1 LCPRAT
7 LGLCLLY
14 GLGLALAAT
23 LLAIWFKISTALSEI
38 VVGTVAQLVIGA
50 FLAHGG
56 LHYTIEPIAI
66 IANGGATIQTTRV
79 VWGAAIQ
86 GTARSILSSVEGE
99 ETEHYGKKMDEAK
112 NFLYNTLA
120 KGPVAVAQVKAQA
133 RTARIASVTL
143 QRAKEAMN
151 IQSAKSKGD
160 FVGGWD
166 WFLPDQAMTV
176 PAELLRQAMR

>member
-1 LCPRAT
+1 
-7 LGLCLLY
+7 
-14 GLGLALAAT
+14 
-23 LLAIWFKISTALSEI
+23 
-38 VVGTVAQLVIGA
+38 
-50 FLAHGG
+50 
-56 LHYTIEPIAI
+56 
-66 IANGGATIQTTRV
+66 
-79 VWGAAIQ
+79 
-86 GTARSILSSVEGE
+86 VEGE

-166 WFLPDQAMTV
+166 WFLHDQAVTV
-176 PAELLRQAMR
+176 PAELLR